1 MEEECFLG
9 IVENSISVTLFF
21 WIIII
26 LPFFRIG
33 EWELNKMHGEGIFF
47 FAYGGVIKGQ
57 FYKSKINGAAILK
70 FPNGDVYE
78 GFWRHGKLDGKCFK
92 YFLQDRTWALCIYEN
107 GIYRSCLNRGKG
119 TPNIS
124 NKNS

>member
-1 MEEECFLG
+1 MNL
-9 IVENSISVTLFF
+9 S
-21 WIIII
+21 
-26 LPFFRIG
+26 G
-33 EWELNKMHGEGIFF
+33 EWEQNKMHGEGIFF

-92 YFLQDRTWALCIYEN
+92 YFLLDKTWALCIYEN
-107 GIYRSCLNRGKG
+107 GNYRSCLNRGKG

-124 NKNS
+124 TLRI

>member
-1 MEEECFLG
+1 
-9 IVENSISVTLFF
+9 
-21 WIIII
+21 
-26 LPFFRIG
+26 
-33 EWELNKMHGEGIFF
+33 MHGEGIFF
-47 FAYGGVIKGQ
+47 FAYGGVLKGQ

-92 YFLQDRTWALCIYEN
+92 YFLTDKTWALCVYEN
-107 GIYRSCLNRGKG
+107 GVYRKCLNRGKG

-124 NKNS
+124 NIPLISKFSYLCIRFRGEAN